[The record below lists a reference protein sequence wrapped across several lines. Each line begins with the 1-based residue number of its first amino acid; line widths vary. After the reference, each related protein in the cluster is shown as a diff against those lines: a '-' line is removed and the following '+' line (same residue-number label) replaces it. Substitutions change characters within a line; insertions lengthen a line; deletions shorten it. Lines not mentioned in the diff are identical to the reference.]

1 MILTRLLQT
10 LMLEPTLGQS
20 GKAGRLDRCRK
31 HLFSLASRLG
41 PSNTHRGL
49 MMLVASECRR
59 RQCCVQPWQQV
70 AFPSPARLETETA
83 ACFPPRL
90 VLLQAST
97 HRFVREVPAHW
108 HHWAAG
114 FALQQGITAGAV
126 PAKPSTLLFPL
137 PLPLC
142 LRRVLDPV
150 GRVLTAPAGTTPVV
164 HWLVDEVWVT
174 S

>member
-1 MILTRLLQT
+1 
-10 LMLEPTLGQS
+10 MLEPTLGQS

-83 ACFPPRL
+83 ACFPP
-90 VLLQAST
+90 
-97 HRFVREVPAHW
+97 
-108 HHWAAG
+108 
-114 FALQQGITAGAV
+114 ALSFC
-126 PAKPSTLLFPL
+126 KPRPTDSCGKSQHT
-137 PLPLC
+137 
-142 LRRVLDPV
+142 
-150 GRVLTAPAGTTPVV
+150 GTTGLLGLLCSRGSLQGLSQQNLQRCFSPSPSLSVCDGCLTRWDGCLQRQLAPRLWCTG
-164 HWLVDEVWVT
+164 WLMRFG
-174 S
+174 